1 MMAYSLFKKA
11 KAHSQEKK
19 DKKARETVEDQT
31 LARVPDYPVSQ
42 EYYGSQ

>member
-1 MMAYSLFKKA
+1 MIAYSLFKKA

-19 DKKARETVEDQT
+19 DKKARETAENQT
-31 LARVPDYPVSQ
+31 PATLPDYPASQ